1 MLPQDCQTYDH
12 VCRGVAAVEAAEKA
26 ADEAVARSVP
36 TDYAGLKNHIDSQPN
51 FWDLESEADVV
62 Q

>member
-1 MLPQDCQTYDH
+1 MLPQDCQTYDN
-12 VCRGVAAVEAAEKA
+12 VRRRVVAVEAAEKA

-36 TDYAGLKNHIDSQPN
+36 TDYAGLKNHIDSQPD